1 MDRGMGCICDLNFA
15 GTTKAVGGRSID
27 AHTAAKLK
35 AILDTTVDG
44 IVTINERGIIQSF
57 NRAAERIFG
66 YSARELLGRN
76 VSILQPQPYRD
87 HHDEFLADYRRT
99 GIRKIIGI
107 GREVAGRRKD
117 GSTFP
122 LYLAVSEA
130 SADGET
136 FFTGILRDLTEHKA
150 AMEEIKNL
158 ARFPEENPDPVL
170 RFSKEGYLLYANTA
184 AKCVLESLSCQI
196 GHSIPC
202 PWKEAVDEAF
212 RSGMRQEL
220 EVLCGSTI
228 YTLTLVP
235 TANTRDLNVYGKDI
249 TTRKLAEDAL
259 RVSEEK
265 HRALVEYSSDAIM
278 HVDRNRRILSCNKAF
293 LDLFGLTKEDTDG
306 QSARLIHSSDASF
319 ETFGQ
324 KAFPVIEAEGSFRT
338 EWEFVKK
345 DGTVFPVEETL
356 SAIKSGDEEVQG
368 YVAIIRD
375 ITERKETEKKLDA
388 YREHLEDL
396 VRSRTRELEE
406 AYKTM
411 LQEEKLKTLGT
422 ISAEMAH
429 EIRNPLMSIGGF
441 ARRFQK
447 KNPDSEE
454 VAIIVEESSR
464 LEQILK
470 RIENYLKPVE
480 LRSRQCC
487 VNEIIEQ
494 AVELISPE
502 LNRVKVSLN
511 LNLSPNVHPAYVD
524 PAVLI
529 QVLVNVI
536 HNAAKVTIDEGKITI
551 ETYETDQ
558 NVHVSI
564 RAPLRHKIPNP
575 EHIFLPFGDNP
586 KEISVPICFRLLRGM
601 GGNLSLIEQDDS
613 VVFAASLLKKVGGE
627 EEST

>member
-1 MDRGMGCICDLNFA
+1 M
-15 GTTKAVGGRSID
+15 
-27 AHTAAKLK
+27 
-35 AILDTTVDG
+35 
-44 IVTINERGIIQSF
+44 
-57 NRAAERIFG
+57 
-66 YSARELLGRN
+66 
-76 VSILQPQPYRD
+76 
-87 HHDEFLADYRRT
+87 
-99 GIRKIIGI
+99 
-107 GREVAGRRKD
+107 
-117 GSTFP
+117 
-122 LYLAVSEA
+122 
-130 SADGET
+130 
-136 FFTGILRDLTEHKA
+136 
-150 AMEEIKNL
+150 
-158 ARFPEENPDPVL
+158 

-184 AKCVLESLSCQI
+184 AKCVLESLSCKI
-196 GHSIPC
+196 GHAIPC
-202 PWKEAVDEAF
+202 PWKDAVDEAL

-220 EVLCGSTI
+220 EVLCDSTI

-249 TTRKLAEDAL
+249 TTRKMAEDAL

-293 LDLFGLTKEDTDG
+293 LDLFGLTKEETEG

-319 ETFGQ
+319 DTFGRN
-324 KAFPVIEAEGSFRT
+324 AFTIIEAEGSFRT

-345 DGTVFPVEETL
+345 DGTIFPVEETL
-356 SAIKSGDEEVQG
+356 SAIKSGDGDVQG

-375 ITERKETEKKLDA
+375 ITERKETEKKLEA

-447 KNPDSEE
+447 KHPDSEE

-480 LRSRQCC
+480 LRPRQCSL
-487 VNEIIEQ
+487 NEIIEQ
-494 AVELISPE
+494 AIELISPE
-502 LNRVKVSLN
+502 LNRERVSLN
-511 LNLSPNVHPAYVD
+511 LNLSPNIPPAYVD

-536 HNAAKVTIDEGKITI
+536 HNAAKVTIDEGRITI

-564 RAPLRHKIPNP
+564 RTPLRHKIPNP
-575 EHIFLPFGDNP
+575 EHIFLPFGDNN

-627 EEST
+627 EERT